1 MEYSVPVTL
10 GVFSVMGKPDLSVL
24 LPTEQLVTTGG
35 GGLFCCSFME
45 RLKIKLALLLI
56 YPEMISV
63 CYFFRQ
69 KALNIIKMLSELN
82 SDPTKMPY

>member
-1 MEYSVPVTL
+1 MEYPVPVTL
-10 GVFSVMGKPDLSVL
+10 EVFS
-24 LPTEQLVTTGG
+24 QLWGNLIYQFAAHRAACSNWGV
-35 GGLFCCSFME
+35 LFCCSFME

-69 KALNIIKMLSELN
+69 KALNIIKMLSDLN